1 MKKQQSGKV
10 SHPSLAYPQSD
21 RCSSRNVSPK
31 TSTRLWERLLRESA
45 RAIFLNR
52 RFVFEALEFSR
63 SAQKN
68 RLEHFLLEK
77 LIPVPDETFAF
88 VARWRLVLKVFVASD
103 GLDQIFGE
111 VLKKSKLKDFE
122 LKS

>member
-1 MKKQQSGKV
+1 MPERFSQIDFLCLK
-10 SHPSLAYPQSD
+10 LF
-21 RCSSRNVSPK
+21 SPK
-31 TSTRLWERLLRESA
+31 IRY
-45 RAIFLNR
+45 
-52 RFVFEALEFSR
+52 
-63 SAQKN
+63 
-68 RLEHFLLEK
+68 EHFLLEK
-77 LIPVPDETFAF
+77 LLPVPDETFAF